1 MAADTTAVAE
11 LLKEHFET
19 PFTDAMD
26 RDIFVLQRFGRD
38 NGVGTEVQWKV
49 HYAGNDSAGS
59 YNEAT
64 TVSSVTPGEQSY
76 DQARIPFRQNWIHVQ
91 VTGLAQA
98 ATQGAGGYMEALST
112 ETAEALDDLKDEL
125 NDQLVKVGAKSAA
138 TDLDSFDQIIADTG
152 VYATIDR
159 SGADWWKSAVLENS
173 GTPRALSVTLMQNMM
188 VQLELPARKAK
199 PSAIFGSRKHYYD
212 YGNILTEQRRYV
224 NEDTLD
230 GGYKALDFE
239 GIPFIAVP
247 RLTSGSIYFLDES
260 EWKYVTLQNFETT
273 PKDTDY
279 DADRFMI
286 THYSALVCKHPGRQ
300 GRIDDLTTV

>member
-1 MAADTTAVAE
+1 
-11 LLKEHFET
+11 
-19 PFTDAMD
+19 MD
-26 RDIFVLQRFGRD
+26 RDIFVLQRFGRES
-38 NGVGTEVQWKV
+38 GVGTEVQWKV
-49 HYAGNDSAGS
+49 HYAGNASAGS
-59 YNEAT
+59 YNEST
-64 TVSSVTPGEQSY
+64 QVSSVSPGQQSY

-98 ATQGAGGYMEALST
+98 ATKGAGGYMEALST
-112 ETAEALDDLKDEL
+112 ETAEALDDLKNEL

-138 TDLDSFDQIIADTG
+138 TDLDSFDQIIANTG

-159 SGADWWKSAVLENS
+159 SGADWWKSAVLANG
-173 GTPRALSVTLMQNMM
+173 GTPRALSVELMQNMM
-188 VQLELPARKAK
+188 VELEKPARKSK
-199 PSAIFGSRKHYYD
+199 PSAIFGARQHYYD
-212 YGNILTEQRRYV
+212 YGNLLSEQRRYV

-247 RLTSGSIYFLDES
+247 RLDAGSVYFLDES
-260 EWKYVTLQNFETT
+260 EWKYYVLQNFETT
-273 PKDTDY
+273 PKDTDL

-300 GRIDDLTTV
+300 GRIDDLITS